1 MDGNVFH
8 VSIANCNNVVIVSNF
23 LVNTYGLRS
32 ISFTNLRNLTLQQSA
47 LSFPQLL
54 SSTRLIIDFNNVTI
68 KEIQS
73 HAFNGNIDEIT
84 FTSTQIDLIRPFAFT
99 AFRDKAYFIKFID
112 TVFKLVEPQV
122 RYLHIKFWKHAPL
135 TLSFLGIQKI
145 QCHQVGNNQ
154 LIVHKPTSYSNFLR
168 RRSCG
173 KFVHRKHNFQWS
185 LFQGFFIQR

>member
-1 MDGNVFH
+1 MTISNFLIKNVALFEFYRKDGLQSLLFFNKQIHISLQPIELPIMDGNVFH

-122 RYLHIKFWKHAPL
+122 RYLHIKF
-135 TLSFLGIQKI
+135 
-145 QCHQVGNNQ
+145 
-154 LIVHKPTSYSNFLR
+154 
-168 RRSCG
+168 
-173 KFVHRKHNFQWS
+173 
-185 LFQGFFIQR
+185 